1 MFNQLCNLIINST
14 TNYITFYTIGF
25 ILGINNEYKQLDT
38 MGSIGF
44 IYGSIYDFIK
54 YKF

>member
-1 MFNQLCNLIINST
+1 MFIQLGNLIINST
-14 TNYITFYTIGF
+14 THYIIFYSIGS
-25 ILGINNEYKQLDT
+25 ILGINNDYKQLDA